1 MRRRAPIKDSG
12 AEHRMF
18 LNRVVL
24 AVAVA
29 LGLMGLVVGRLVQL
43 QVIEHEH
50 FADLSQGNRIRIEPV
65 PPTRGLIYD
74 RRGVILAE
82 NVPTYQL
89 ELVPE
94 QVVDVDATLAGL
106 IREGLL
112 AEEDLPRIHT
122 LLAANQRFTPIPL
135 RYRLEEQELAHFA
148 IARPRFP
155 GVDIRAR
162 LMRHYPFDSAAVHAV
177 GYVGGLS
184 KEELERLEDP
194 AAYAGTTQYGKTGI
208 EQRFEEL
215 LHGDVGHRQVI
226 ANARGRM
233 LGQVPGE
240 QPRPGANVYLSL
252 DIELQLLAEEAM
264 AGRRGAV
271 VALDPRNGEVLA
283 LVSTPGFDP
292 NAFAAGLKPAEFR
305 ALSTHPDQPL
315 FNRAI
320 RGRYPPGSTIK
331 PMLGFAALE
340 ESVSD
345 LDHSLRCPGHFSL
358 PGSTHRYRDWKTH
371 GLVNLHDA
379 ITESCD
385 VYFYQMSTELGI
397 DTMHDYLA
405 RFGLGSRTGIDIAGE
420 TAGVVPSRA
429 WKREKFSSRANQV
442 WFPGETVIASIGQG
456 YMLTTPLQLAVAT
469 AAVGTRG
476 ERRRPHLALGWEH
489 PLDGEFHP
497 VESEPLPPVG
507 VRDPLHW
514 EVVINAMRD
523 VLQGE
528 NGTARAV
535 GMDAPYS
542 MAGKSGTAQVFS
554 VGQDEEYDEDE
565 IDERLRDHALFIAF
579 APLEDPRIAVS
590 VIVENGSSGSRVAA
604 PIARA
609 VMDKWLLDE
618 RGEAAARGRQPAPPA
633 EALTEPLTE
642 TPMASNA
649 PAED

>member
-1 MRRRAPIKDSG
+1 
-12 AEHRMF
+12 MF
-18 LNRVVL
+18 LNRVIL
-24 AVAVA
+24 AVLVA
-29 LGLMGLVVGRLVQL
+29 LGLIGLVVGRLVQL

-305 ALSTHPDQPL
+305 ALSAHPDQPL

-385 VYFYQMSTELGI
+385 VYFYEMSTELGI
-397 DTMHDYLA
+397 DTMHDYLT

-535 GMDAPYS
+535 GMDAPYA

-554 VGQDEEYDEDE
+554 VGQDEEYNEDE

>member
-1 MRRRAPIKDSG
+1 
-12 AEHRMF
+12 MF
-18 LNRVVL
+18 LNRVIL
-24 AVAVA
+24 AVLVA
-29 LGLMGLVVGRLVQL
+29 LGLIGLVVGRLVQL

-305 ALSTHPDQPL
+305 ALSAHPDQPL
-315 FNRAI
+315 FNRAL

-385 VYFYQMSTELGI
+385 VYFYEMSTELGI
-397 DTMHDYLA
+397 DTMHDYLT

-535 GMDAPYS
+535 GMDAPYA

-554 VGQDEEYDEDE
+554 VGQDEEYNEDE

>member
-12 AEHRMF
+12 AEQRMF
-18 LNRVVL
+18 LTRVIL
-24 AVAVA
+24 AVVVG

-74 RRGVILAE
+74 RQGVILAE

-94 QVVDVDATLAGL
+94 QVEDVDATLAAL
-106 IREGLL
+106 IDEGLL
-112 AEEDLPRIHT
+112 AEEDLPRIRT
-122 LLAANQRFTPIPL
+122 LLGTNQRFTPIPL
-135 RYRLEEQELAHFA
+135 RYRLEEEELAHFA

-162 LMRHYPFDSAAVHAV
+162 LMRHYPFDSAAVHAI

-208 EQRFEEL
+208 EQRFEEV

-226 ANARGRM
+226 ANARGRT

-240 QPRPGANVYLSL
+240 QPRPGANVYVSL

-397 DTMHDYLA
+397 DTMHDYLV

-469 AAVGTRG
+469 AAVATRG
-476 ERRRPHLALGWEH
+476 ERYRPHLALGWEN

-497 VESEPLPPVG
+497 FEPEPLTAVG
-507 VRDPLHW
+507 VREPLHW

-535 GMDAPYS
+535 GMDAPYP

-554 VGQDEEYDEDE
+554 VGQDEEYNEDE

-579 APLEDPRIAVS
+579 APLENPRIAVS
-590 VIVENGSSGSRVAA
+590 VIVENGSSGSRAAA

-609 VMDKWLLDE
+609 MMDKWLLED
-618 RGEAAARGRQPAPPA
+618 RDEAAARGPQPAPPT
-633 EALTEPLTE
+633 EAPTEAA
-642 TPMASNA
+642 MASNA

>member
-12 AEHRMF
+12 AEQRMF
-18 LNRVVL
+18 LNRVIL
-24 AVAVA
+24 AVLVA
-29 LGLMGLVVGRLVQL
+29 LGLIGLVVGRLVQL

-264 AGRRGAV
+264 AGRHGAV
-271 VALDPRNGEVLA
+271 VA

-305 ALSTHPDQPL
+305 ALSAHPDQPL

-385 VYFYQMSTELGI
+385 VYFYEMSTELGI
-397 DTMHDYLA
+397 DTMHDYLT

-469 AAVGTRG
+469 AAVATRG
-476 ERRRPHLALGWEH
+476 ERYRPHLALGWEN

-497 VESEPLPPVG
+497 FEPEPLTAVG

-535 GMDAPYS
+535 GMDAPYA

-554 VGQDEEYDEDE
+554 VGQDEEYNEDE

-590 VIVENGSSGSRVAA
+590 VIVENGSSGSRAAA

-609 VMDKWLLDE
+609 VMDKWLLEDRDE
-618 RGEAAARGRQPAPPA
+618 RVTVRGRAAAQAG
-633 EALTEPLTE
+633 TPL
-642 TPMASNA
+642 A
-649 PAED
+649 

>member
-74 RRGVILAE
+74 RHGVILAE

-94 QVVDVDATLAGL
+94 QVEDVAATLAAL
-106 IREGLL
+106 IDEGLL
-112 AEEDLPRIHT
+112 AEEDLPRIRT
-122 LLAANQRFTPIPL
+122 LLGTSQRFTPIPL
-135 RYRLEEQELAHFA
+135 RYRLKEEELAQFA

-177 GYVGGLS
+177 GYVSGLS
-184 KEELERLEDP
+184 KEELQRLEDP
-194 AAYAGTTQYGKTGI
+194 AVYAGTTQVGKTGI
-208 EQRFEEL
+208 EQRFESL
-215 LHGDVGHRQVI
+215 LHGNVGHRQVI
-226 ANARGRM
+226 ANARGRA

-240 QPRPGANVYLSL
+240 QPRPGANVHTSL

-283 LVSTPGFDP
+283 LVSTPGYDP

-305 ALSTHPDQPL
+305 ALTAHPDQPL
-315 FNRAI
+315 FNRAV

-331 PMLGFAALE
+331 PMLGFAVLE

-345 LDHSLRCPGHFSL
+345 LDHTVQCPGHFSL
-358 PGSTHRYRDWKTH
+358 PGSSHRYRDWKIH

-456 YMLTTPLQLAVAT
+456 YMLTTPLQLAAAT
-469 AAVGTRG
+469 AAVATRG
-476 ERRRPHLALGWEH
+476 ERYRPHLALGWEH
-489 PLDGEFHP
+489 PLDGGFHAF
-497 VESEPLPPVG
+497 EPEALPRVQAQN
-507 VRDPLHW
+507 PLHW

-528 NGTARAV
+528 NGTARAA
-535 GMDAPYS
+535 GMDAAYP

-554 VGQDEEYDEDE
+554 VGQDEEYNEDE

-590 VIVENGSSGSRVAA
+590 VIVENGSSGSRAAA

-609 VMDKWLLDE
+609 VMDKWLLEDRDE
-618 RGEAAARGRQPAPPA
+618 RVTVRGRAAAQAGTPLARSAPVA
-633 EALTEPLTE
+633 E
-642 TPMASNA
+642 
-649 PAED
+649 

>member
-1 MRRRAPIKDSG
+1 MRGRAPIKDSG
-12 AEHRMF
+12 AEQRMF
-18 LNRVVL
+18 LRRVVL
-24 AVAVA
+24 AVVVA
-29 LGLMGLVVGRLVQL
+29 LGLIGLVVGRLVQL

-74 RRGVILAE
+74 RRGFILAE

-94 QVVDVDATLAGL
+94 QVEDVDATLAALVG
-106 IREGLL
+106 EGLL
-112 AEEDLPRIHT
+112 AEEDLPRIDA
-122 LLAANQRFTPIPL
+122 LLGTNQRFTPIPL
-135 RYRLEEQELAHFA
+135 RYRLKEEELAQFA

-162 LMRHYPFDSAAVHAV
+162 LIRHYPFDSAAVHAV
-177 GYVGGLS
+177 GYVSGLN
-184 KEELERLEDP
+184 KEELERLEEP
-194 AAYAGTTQYGKTGI
+194 ATYAGTTQIGKTGI
-208 EQRFEEL
+208 EQRYEEL

-226 ANARGRM
+226 ANARGRT
-233 LGQVPGE
+233 LGQIPGE
-240 QPRPGANVYLSL
+240 PPRPGANIHVSL
-252 DIELQLLAEEAM
+252 DIGLQLIAEEAM

-271 VALDPRNGEVLA
+271 VALDPRSGEVLA
-283 LVSTPGFDP
+283 LASTPGYNP
-292 NAFAAGLKPAEFR
+292 NSFAAGLKPAEFR

-315 FNRAI
+315 FNRAV

-340 ESVSD
+340 ESVAD
-345 LDHSLRCPGHFSL
+345 LDHNLRCPGHFSL
-358 PGSTHRYRDWKTH
+358 PGSSHRYRDWKTH

-385 VYFYQMSTELGI
+385 VYFYEMSTRLGI
-397 DTMHDYLA
+397 DTMHEYLT
-405 RFGLGSRTGIDIAGE
+405 RFGLGSRTGIDIPGE
-420 TAGVVPSRA
+420 TAGVVPSRQ

-469 AAVGTRG
+469 AAVATRG
-476 ERRRPHLALGWEH
+476 ERRRPHLAVGWED
-489 PLDGEFHP
+489 PLDGEFHAFEYQP
-497 VESEPLPPVG
+497 PPPVG
-507 VRDPLHW
+507 AHDALHW

-528 NGTARAV
+528 SGTARAV
-535 GMDAPYS
+535 GMNAPYS
-542 MAGKSGTAQVFS
+542 MAGKSGTAQVFT

-579 APLEDPRIAVS
+579 APVEDPRIAVS

-609 VMDKWLLDE
+609 VMDKWLLDDWE
-618 RGEAAARGRQPAPPA
+618 EAVGGSPGPPA
-633 EALTEPLTE
+633 ATAPVAQN
-642 TPMASNA
+642 AS
-649 PAED
+649 AED